1 MSRARSRE
9 VRMVNVPKSRNT
21 YCAKC
26 NKHGKFKVPYRANLS
41 LRRICFKSSLK
52 ICFSTVLFLW
62 PN

>member
-1 MSRARSRE
+1 
-9 VRMVNVPKSRNT
+9 MVNVPKSRNT